1 MLQAGVL
8 KYFKLNIEKKSNRL
22 FEYILRDVNPVE
34 LFHRNINWIDSDV
47 TMGGAKKKS
56 LGSSEKTSKDN
67 PSGDEKAKKG
77 EKKGPIKQK
86 QKSLMVIE
94 EPQGLKTL
102 KNMKPITCQAL
113 ARQMSVKISV
123 ANSFLRSL
131 ETKGI
136 VKSIGGYSGHRIYEL
151 GPAEAVQ

>member
-1 MLQAGVL
+1 MKNQL
-8 KYFKLNIEKKSNRL
+8 Y
-22 FEYILRDVNPVE
+22 
-34 LFHRNINWIDSDV
+34 LFHRIINWIDSGV

-56 LGSSEKTSKDN
+56 LGSSEKTSKET
-67 PSGDEKAKKG
+67 PSAEEKTKKG

-86 QKSLMVIE
+86 QKSLIVIE

-102 KNMKPITCQAL
+102 KNMKPITSQAL
-113 ARQMSVKISV
+113 ARLMAVKISV

-131 ETKGI
+131 ESKGI

-151 GPAEAVQ
+151 GPAETVQ

>member
-1 MLQAGVL
+1 MKTLL
-8 KYFKLNIEKKSNRL
+8 DLL
-22 FEYILRDVNPVE
+22 
-34 LFHRNINWIDSDV
+34 HRNINWNVSDV

-56 LGSSEKTSKDN
+56 LGSSEKTSKD
-67 PSGDEKAKKG
+67 SQSAEEKAKKG

>member
-1 MLQAGVL
+1 
-8 KYFKLNIEKKSNRL
+8 
-22 FEYILRDVNPVE
+22 
-34 LFHRNINWIDSDV
+34 
-47 TMGGAKKKS
+47 MGGAKKKS
-56 LGSSEKTSKDN
+56 LGSSEKSSKDS
-67 PSGDEKAKKG
+67 PSAEEKAKKG

-113 ARQMSVKISV
+113 ARLMAVKISV

-151 GPAEAVQ
+151 GPAETTQ